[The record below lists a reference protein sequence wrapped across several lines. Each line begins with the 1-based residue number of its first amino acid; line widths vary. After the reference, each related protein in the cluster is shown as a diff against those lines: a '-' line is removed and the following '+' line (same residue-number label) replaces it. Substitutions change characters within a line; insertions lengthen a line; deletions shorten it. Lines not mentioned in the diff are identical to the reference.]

1 MQCPLCNYLMS
12 DFDTEC
18 ARCHG
23 KGLAPPPQQQAA
35 VAPPQHQQ
43 QLPQQPPPPYPN
55 QYPQTMPGTA
65 PDDAPSFLMAF
76 LGFAIP
82 LVGLIMFLVDR
93 NTRPQRARSSGL
105 GALVGF
111 LGGIAVVGF
120 FFMVVIGSAV
130 TPVVG
135 RSIDNAGRS
144 VCMSNLKQL
153 ALASMQY
160 SMKNGEQF
168 PDLTSPATIKS
179 ALGQFTPNQAI
190 FTCSEGQEYLGN
202 PALSQKRLR
211 DIPNAAT
218 TILFYDAQDNHLGGR
233 NVAYAD
239 GHVQYLDAQKWASE
253 KLRSGLS

>member
-23 KGLAPPPQQQAA
+23 KGLAPPPQAQAA
-35 VAPPQHQQ
+35 AAPPPHQQ
-43 QLPQQPPPPYPN
+43 QLPPQPPSPG
-55 QYPQTMPGTA
+55 QHPQAMPGAA
-65 PDDAPSFLMAF
+65 PDDAPSFPMAA
-76 LGFAIP
+76 LGFFIP
-82 LVGLIMFLVDR
+82 LVGLILFLVDR
-93 NTRPQRARSSGL
+93 NTRPQRARSAGM

-111 LGGIAVVGF
+111 LGGIAVTAF
-120 FFMVVIGSAV
+120 FFMVIVGSAV
-130 TPVVG
+130 APVVG
-135 RSIDNAGRS
+135 RSVDNAERT
-144 VCMSNLKQL
+144 VCLNNLKQL

-168 PDLTSPATIKS
+168 PDLTSPAAIKS
-179 ALGQFTPNQAI
+179 ALGQFTTNQDI
-190 FTCSEGQEYLGN
+190 FACSKGQEYLGN
-202 PALSQKRLR
+202 PAISQKRLA
-211 DIPNAAT
+211 DVPNAAT

-239 GHVQYLDAQKWASE
+239 GHVQYLDAGKWASE